1 MRTSCTSSPSLTS
14 GVCRSCRS
22 LVKRAGQVCR
32 SGARLRV
39 SLVKKLV
46 RHARTSGTSAERIHG
61 MGKYSSLRDI
71 AQAASKRH
79 DGAHGRRL
87 GRVAEKAGLVLSY
100 TTVDKILAGTY
111 MSRPDTKTLD
121 ALSTLSGVPRAE
133 VYRAAGEPLPLAP
146 LAEVLPQDA
155 DLLTAVSYTHL
166 TLPTK
171 RI

>member
-1 MRTSCTSSPSLTS
+1 
-14 GVCRSCRS
+14 
-22 LVKRAGQVCR
+22 
-32 SGARLRV
+32 
-39 SLVKKLV
+39 
-46 RHARTSGTSAERIHG
+46 

-71 AQAASKRH
+71 AQAASQRH

-121 ALSTLSGVPRAE
+121 ALSTLSGVPRVE

-155 DLLTAVSYTHL
+155 DLLTAHQRRVVLGVIREFAKAERAKHERKTSDDAAK
-166 TLPTK
+166 PTTAK
-171 RI
+171 GRGQTGRIEPPRAASRPPIDDQTETDQPG